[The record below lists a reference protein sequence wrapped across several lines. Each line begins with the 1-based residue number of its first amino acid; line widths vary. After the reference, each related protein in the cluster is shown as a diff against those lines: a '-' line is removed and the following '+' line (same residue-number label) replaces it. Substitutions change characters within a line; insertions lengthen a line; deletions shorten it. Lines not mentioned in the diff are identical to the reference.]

1 MGISFRAGTLGV
13 MNNQQIRKRL
23 VDERYR
29 LESVRKD
36 YRDEYAS
43 EGPPETA
50 SGELSSVDQHPA
62 DEATETLEREQ
73 DESILDQF
81 EGELKDIDRAL
92 ERLDE
97 GTYGTCEVC
106 GKPIGDERLDAMPA
120 ARLCIDDQAKAE
132 RNGRPAP

>member
-1 MGISFRAGTLGV
+1 

-29 LESVRKD
+29 LESVRMD